1 MAGASVLT
9 PSVAMTVE
17 QACLSFAA
25 QKIARAIGR
34 QYDSA
39 LRPSGLSNWQ
49 FTLLVMLVRDEPP
62 TISGLAH
69 NLAMDR
75 TTITANLKPLER
87 RGLLAIQGDTEDRRI
102 RRVVLTDEGH
112 ACLSQAYPLWEQAQV
127 ACAERLGEVDQTTF
141 RAAASALSR

>member
-9 PSVAMTVE
+9 PSVAMTIE
-17 QACLSFAA
+17 QACFSFAA
-25 QKIARAIGR
+25 QKTARAIGR
-34 QYDSA
+34 QYDAA

-69 NLAMDR
+69 HLAMDR

-87 RGLLAIQGDTEDRRI
+87 RGLLAIRGDTDDRRI
-102 RRVVLTDEGH
+102 RRVVLTDEGR
-112 ACLSQAYPLWEQAQV
+112 ACLSQAYPLWEQAQ
-127 ACAERLGEVDQTTF
+127 AICAKRLGEVDQTTF
-141 RAAASALSR
+141 RAAVRALST